1 MTQRVTNFALTV
13 TLLSQP
19 MLAASA
25 LAQPPGRGPGTPP
38 VVSPEVSADR
48 NVAFRIRAPKAESV
62 TLTGSDI
69 PGNGREA
76 TLKKDDNGV
85 WEATLGPIDPG
96 AYRYRFNV
104 DGVPVVDP
112 RNPTISESNNNVWSL
127 VTVPGSEFMDTK
139 DVPHGA
145 VAAVTYYSKSLS
157 KFRRMHVYTPPGY
170 ESGDVRYPVFYL
182 LHGAG
187 DSDDS
192 WSSVGRAGFILDNL
206 IAATKAK
213 PMLVVM
219 PAGHT
224 RAFGGFGGR
233 GGSGRPPVDE
243 FAQDFTNDIMPYVEK
258 TYRVSTERQHRAIAG
273 LSMGGA
279 QTLNV
284 AIPHLEK
291 FAYMGVYSS
300 GVFGIAGGR
309 GGAPKAKSG
318 PSWEEQN
325 KTFLDDADRK
335 SGLKLVWFATGKDDF
350 LIQTSRATVDML
362 KRHKF
367 DVVFNETTGGHTW
380 INWRDYL
387 IELAPRLFQ

>member
-1 MTQRVTNFALTV
+1 MTQRTMGVAFAA
-13 TLLSQP
+13 TLLSQAV
-19 MLAASA
+19 LAATA
-25 LAQPPGRGPGTPP
+25 VAQPPGRGPGTPQ
-38 VVSPEVSADR
+38 VVSPQVAADR
-48 NVAFRIRAPKAESV
+48 KVTFRIRAPKAESV
-62 TLTGSDI
+62 KLTGSDI
-69 PGNGREA
+69 PGNGQEA

-85 WEATLGPIDPG
+85 WEGTLGPIDAG

-104 DGVPVVDP
+104 DGVPVIDP
-112 RNPTISESNNNVWSL
+112 RNPTTSESNNNVWSL
-127 VTVPGSEFMDTK
+127 VYVPGSEFMDTK

-145 VAAVTYYSKSLS
+145 VAAVTYYSKSLG

-170 ESGDVRYPVFYL
+170 DTGDARYAVFYL

-192 WSSVGRAGFILDNL
+192 WASVGRAGFILDNL
-206 IAATKAK
+206 IAAKKAN

-224 RAFGGFGGR
+224 SAFGFGAR
-233 GGSGRPPVDE
+233 GGAGRPAVDA
-243 FAQDFTNDIMPYVEK
+243 FAQDFTSDIMPYVEK

-284 AIPHLEK
+284 AIPHLDK

-309 GGAPKAKSG
+309 GGAPKAKAG
-318 PSWEEQN
+318 PSWEEQH
-325 KTFLDDADRK
+325 KAALDDADRK
-335 SGLKLVWFATGKDDF
+335 NGLKLVWFATGKDDF
-350 LIQTSRATVDML
+350 LIQTSRTTVNML
-362 KRHKF
+362 KKHKF
-367 DVVFNETTGGHTW
+367 ERG
-380 INWRDYL
+380 L
-387 IELAPRLFQ
+387 Q